1 MKRVWYA
8 IVDYIRES
16 DKLMIFI
23 TLATSLFGCVMVLSS
38 TRYTGS
44 TKQFITQL
52 VAVFLGMTAAIV
64 LSGADYKRI
73 MKLWPVVAAIG
84 LIPVFLTFF
93 VGFAPSGTDDKAWL
107 MLPGNITFQPSEL
120 LKIAFIVTFTVHIR
134 AVEEEINQFKN
145 LFLLAL
151 HGAVPVALIH
161 FQGDDGTAM
170 IFMCI
175 MLCMLFAGGVKP
187 KFFIILFATI
197 IVAIPIIYFVVMNDD
212 QRARVLTLFN
222 PESDL
227 RGIGW
232 QQWRARIALANGGF
246 FGAGLFKGPLT
257 QVAGVP
263 KGYNDFIFVS
273 IGEELGLLGCT
284 AALILLCA
292 MCLRALKVGKLAH
305 DNAGRLMCTGFFAMI
320 AFQTIINVGMATS
333 LLPVIGITLPFF
345 SAGGTSLCC
354 LFLGVG
360 LVLSIYRHRNPRTIY
375 LHDDF

>member
-1 MKRVWYA
+1 MKRIWYS

-23 TLATSLFGCVMVLSS
+23 TLAASLYGCLMVLSS

-44 TKQFITQL
+44 TRQFITQL
-52 VAVFLGMTAAIV
+52 VGVCLGMMAATL
-64 LSGADYKRI
+64 LSIIDYRRLMRI
-73 MKLWPVVAAIG
+73 WPIVAAIG
-84 LIPVFLTFF
+84 LIPVILTFF
-93 VGFAPSGTDDKAWL
+93 IGFAPSGTDDKAWL

-120 LKIAFIVTFTVHIR
+120 LKIAFIVTYATHIK
-134 AVEEEINQFKN
+134 AVQEDINSFKN
-145 LFLLAL
+145 LFLLAM
-151 HGAVPVALIH
+151 HGAVPVGLIH
-161 FQGDDGTAM
+161 LQGDDGTAI

-175 MLCMLFAGGVKP
+175 MLSMLYAGGVKARY
-187 KFFIILFATI
+187 FIILFAAI
-197 IVAIPIIYFVVMNDD
+197 VVAIPIIYFVVMNDD

-227 RGIGW
+227 QGIGW

-273 IGEELGLLGCT
+273 IGEELGLLGCFAT
-284 AALILLCA
+284 LLLLSG
-292 MCLRALKVGKLAH
+292 MCLRSLKIGKIAH
-305 DNAGRLMCTGFFAMI
+305 DNSGRLICTGFFAMI
-320 AFQTIINVGMATS
+320 AFQTIINVGMSTS

-360 LVLSIYRHRNPRTIY
+360 LVLSVYRHRNPRTIY
-375 LHDDF
+375 LHDNF

>member
-1 MKRVWYA
+1 MKRLWYA

-44 TKQFITQL
+44 TKQFITQI

-84 LIPVFLTFF
+84 LIPVILTFF
-93 VGFAPSGTDDKAWL
+93 IGFAPQGTDDKAWL

-134 AVEEEINQFKN
+134 AVEEEINKFKN

-151 HGAVPVALIH
+151 HGAAPVALIH
-161 FQGDDGTAM
+161 VQGDDGTAM

-187 KFFIILFATI
+187 KYFIILFAAV
-197 IVAIPIIYFVVMNDD
+197 IVAIPIIYFVIMNDD
-212 QRARVLTLFN
+212 QRARIITLFN

-246 FGAGLFKGPLT
+246 FGTGLFKGPLT